1 MFTPTQRPV
10 FECSVFHEMS
20 VFLCLLSRLY
30 MEHTN
35 YKIEL
40 TNDLSRLWRERKW
53 IRAAIPH
60 RQHTMACALLST
72 AVLSGSLARV
82 PEKWARDV
90 FRCENERQETVFTM
104 VTAPTSIF
112 MKSEFSENC
121 GSTLPCISEYISLTA
136 SRLKTRQ
143 NTANSRYVPTI
154 INHLPWT
161 PLLYVLKKKQQKPH
175 YGRNLET
182 ATVCV
187 KPTFSFKLP

>member
-53 IRAAIPH
+53 IPH
-60 RQHTMACALLST
+60 SQHTKACALLST
-72 AVLSGSLARV
+72 AVLSRSLARA
-82 PEKWARDV
+82 PEKWERDV
-90 FRCENERQETVFTM
+90 FRCENERQETVFIV
-104 VTAPTSIF
+104 VTAP
-112 MKSEFSENC
+112 KSTFIKSDFSENC
-121 GSTLPCISEYISLTA
+121 GSTLPCISEYIISLTA

-143 NTANSRYVPTI
+143 NTANIRYVPTI
-154 INHLPWT
+154 FNHLPWT
-161 PLLYVLKKKQQKPH
+161 PLLHVLKKKQQRPH

-182 ATVCV
+182 ATVCI
-187 KPTFSFKLP
+187 KPTFSFKLS